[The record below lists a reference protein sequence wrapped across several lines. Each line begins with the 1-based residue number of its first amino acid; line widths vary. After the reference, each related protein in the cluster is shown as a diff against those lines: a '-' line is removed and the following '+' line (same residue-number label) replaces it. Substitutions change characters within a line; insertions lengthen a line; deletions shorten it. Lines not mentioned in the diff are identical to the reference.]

1 MVCSE
6 SLYNAMSSRIEQSF
20 TIKCNYYNY
29 YNLQIIY
36 MICVKKSKYLAVVRG
51 NVTCNTL
58 KQVGEISK
66 KAFMKDETRI
76 LADNVHAIAEKLN

>member
-1 MVCSE
+1 
-6 SLYNAMSSRIEQSF
+6 
-20 TIKCNYYNY
+20 
-29 YNLQIIY
+29 

-51 NVTCNTL
+51 SVTCNTL

-66 KAFMKDETRI
+66 KAVMKDETRI